1 MGACLLCTVSA
12 AVETGTVTVDQTL
25 PQPAAAITGTGATG
39 DGNPTTGDS
48 KLTTGEGN
56 PTVNGGELTETDH
69 NAEKPVYH
77 FAKMTLEAPENA
89 LITRYMNQY
98 TSPDGIKY
106 LSAVMKRSVLYRE
119 YIMKEIERQEVPECL
134 LYLPVIESGFSTTAV
149 SRSGAT
155 GVWQFM
161 KNSMGGYGIRAN
173 EWMDERKDP
182 WITSVAAIRK
192 LKENYNDL
200 GDWYLALAAYN
211 CGLGATRIAVKK
223 AGVADYWYLC
233 QKGFLKS
240 ETVQYVPK
248 FIAISTILSKSDE
261 YGIDWGETADG
272 SELITIPVKR
282 PVDINVL
289 AKETGLDPTELKKV
303 NPALYYYIT
312 PPDTTYSLRI
322 PASQQTQIEAVLAD
336 KSKMLLEY
344 YMYKVKSGDTLY
356 ALALHY
362 GISMDMILQYNPGV
376 KAKTLQIGKN
386 LVIPAI
392 KEVGAYKGK
401 HDPDNLDF
409 SGSYLVKQGDSLW
422 SIALAYN
429 IQVETLAEKNN
440 IEVNTVL
447 KLGKQLHV
455 PIM

>member
-1 MGACLLCTVSA
+1 MKKIIIAFLLGSCLVWTISAVVEPESA
-12 AVETGTVTVDQTL
+12 ARTDANTIIGDQSVLQQDPLTPALPEDTAQMPDQTI
-25 PQPAAAITGTGATG
+25 PKNTFQ
-39 DGNPTTGDS
+39 
-48 KLTTGEGN
+48 
-56 PTVNGGELTETDH
+56 
-69 NAEKPVYH
+69 
-77 FAKMTLEAPENA
+77 FAKMTLETPDNA
-89 LITRYMNQY
+89 LITRYINQY
-98 TSPDGIKY
+98 TSPDGLKY

-134 LYLPVIESGFSTTAV
+134 FYLPVIESGFSTTAV
-149 SRSGAT
+149 SHSGAT

-161 KNSMGGYGIRAN
+161 KNSMGGYGIRVN

-211 CGLGATRIAVKK
+211 CGLGATRVAIKK

-233 QKGFLKS
+233 QKGYLKP
-240 ETVQYVPK
+240 ETVQYIPK

-261 YGIDWGETADG
+261 YGIDWGDSTEG
-272 SELITIPVKR
+272 SDLITIPVKR

-289 AKETGLDPTELKKV
+289 AKETGLDPAELKKV
-303 NPALYYYIT
+303 NPALYYSIT

-322 PASQQTQIEAVLAD
+322 PASQQTQIAAILAD

-362 GISMDMILQYNPGV
+362 GISMDMILEYNPGV
-376 KAKTLQIGKN
+376 KASTLKIGKN

-429 IQVETLAEKNN
+429 IQVETLADKNN